1 MGRALTPLPFPGPP
15 FPLYSPRMQLRFG
28 ATTDIGRVRARNED
42 RFVAEGDLGLFAV
55 VDGMG
60 GHASGELAS
69 AMIAE
74 AITTFIRETA
84 GDSDKTWPTGLDA
97 RLSVLGNRLQVAIRS
112 ANRTLATRAQAN
124 AALQGSGATL
134 AAALFGDNRLVVAN
148 VGDCRAYLLRGG
160 RLSQITCD
168 HSMVAE
174 QVAKG
179 LIDAEAARTH
189 PLRHV
194 VTRAV
199 SGQAGMSVDIED
211 LEVKAGDRLVLCS
224 DGIHGVLTDDEIAAL
239 VSADGRRLDEVCRA
253 VIDEANAR
261 GGPDNAT
268 AIVVETVQS
277 EAL

>member
-1 MGRALTPLPFPGPP
+1 
-15 FPLYSPRMQLRFG
+15 MQLRFG